1 MERLGDILDMEPEQK
16 PAELSS
22 RVILPDLQGN
32 FELKDV
38 YFRYGGSETPYVL
51 EKISLQIEP
60 GQLVA
65 IVGQS
70 GSGKTTL
77 AKLLVGFYPHTEGDM
92 KVDGYDMS
100 VVDKEY
106 FRAQVGYVMQSNLL
120 FSGTIAENISSGT
133 DNPDRAR
140 IIEVAKLADA
150 HGFITNMSLGYEQI
164 VGERGVG
171 LSGGQLQRL
180 CIARALFHD
189 PKLLIFDEAT
199 SALDTQTESNILGNM
214 KDIMKGRTAVI
225 IAHRLSTIMNADK
238 IIVLYNGGVA
248 EEGKHNELVDKK
260 GMYYQLVRK
269 QIA

>member
-1 MERLGDILDMEPEQK
+1 
-16 PAELSS
+16 
-22 RVILPDLQGN
+22 
-32 FELKDV
+32 
-38 YFRYGGSETPYVL
+38 
-51 EKISLQIEP
+51 
-60 GQLVA
+60 
-65 IVGQS
+65 
-70 GSGKTTL
+70 
-77 AKLLVGFYPHTEGDM
+77 
-92 KVDGYDMS
+92 MS

>member
-1 MERLGDILDMEPEQK
+1 
-16 PAELSS
+16 
-22 RVILPDLQGN
+22 
-32 FELKDV
+32 
-38 YFRYGGSETPYVL
+38 
-51 EKISLQIEP
+51 
-60 GQLVA
+60 
-65 IVGQS
+65 
-70 GSGKTTL
+70 
-77 AKLLVGFYPHTEGDM
+77 
-92 KVDGYDMS
+92 MS

-120 FSGTIAENISSGT
+120 FSGTIAENISSGSE
-133 DNPDRAR
+133 NPDRNR

-150 HGFITNMSLGYEQI
+150 HGFIANMPLGYEQL

-238 IIVLYNGGVA
+238 IVVLYNGSVA
-248 EEGKHNELVDKK
+248 EEGNHNELVDKK